1 MDVRGGILLVDKP
14 VGPTSHD
21 VVAKVRRVAGLRRVG
36 HAGTLDPFAS
46 GLLILLLGQATRL
59 SEYLLGL
66 DKDYLA
72 TARLGVETT
81 TCDPEGEVVVENRG
95 WEDLE
100 AQEVGRAL
108 SSFLGRILQEP
119 PVYSSKKI
127 RGEAA
132 HRRVRRGEVVQMKAV
147 EVTVHRIKLL
157 EFSPPEI
164 RFQLSCSSGTYV
176 RALGRDLGKK
186 LGVGAHLTSLRR
198 TGIGALSVDDSI
210 SLQELEDTREWQER
224 LLSPARALSH
234 LPAVSVGEEEV
245 RRIRQGQ
252 DIPLAGGA
260 PSQAAPVRI
269 LEKGEL
275 VAMGLVRGDRIRPKK
290 VLRSEG

>member
-1 MDVRGGILLVDKP
+1 MDARGGVLLVDKP

-81 TCDPEGEVVVENRG
+81 TCDPEGEVVAESGG
-95 WEDLE
+95 WEGLQ
-100 AQEVGRAL
+100 APEVEGAL
-108 SSFLGRILQEP
+108 SSLQGRILQKP

-132 HRRVRRGEVVQMKAV
+132 HRRVRRGELVEMKEV
-147 EVTVHRIKLL
+147 EVTIHQIGLL
-157 EFSPPEI
+157 ELSLPEV
-164 RFQLSCSSGTYV
+164 RFRVRCSSGTYV
-176 RALGRDLGKK
+176 RALGRDLGRR

-198 TGIGALSVDDSI
+198 TGIGTLSVEDSV
-210 SLQELEDTREWQER
+210 SLEAMEDPSVWQEE
-224 LLSPARALSH
+224 LLSPAAALSH
-234 LPAVSVGEEEV
+234 LPAVSIDEAEA

-252 DIPLAGGA
+252 EIPRDGEELSEAI
-260 PSQAAPVRI
+260 PVRI
-269 LEKGEL
+269 LADGDL
-275 VAMGLVRGDRIRPKK
+275 LAIGLVKGNRLRPKK
-290 VLRSEG
+290 VLGG